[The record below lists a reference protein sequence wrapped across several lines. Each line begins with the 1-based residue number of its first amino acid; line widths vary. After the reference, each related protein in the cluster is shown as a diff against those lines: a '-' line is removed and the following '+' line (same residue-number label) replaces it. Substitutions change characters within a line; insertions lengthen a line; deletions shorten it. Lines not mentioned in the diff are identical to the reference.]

1 MQTIKLGILGA
12 GKIAAVM
19 AETVK
24 RINHAGDLS
33 VKLQAIGSRSLSKA
47 QQFIKE
53 NDLLCTA
60 YGSYDELVADPK
72 IDLIYIATPHNFHKA
87 HTLLALN
94 HGKHV
99 LVEKPFTVNSKEAEE
114 LFNKAKEKKLLVT
127 EAIWTRYQPMRRII
141 EDELKSGI
149 IGTPMHITANLGYNL
164 ASKERIVKPE
174 LAGGALLD
182 LGVYVINFATMFMG
196 HPENVEASCVKNA
209 LGIDMQDS
217 ISLTF
222 AGGRMASLQAT
233 ALAVTD
239 RRGVIA
245 GSNGFI
251 EVDNVNNPERLR
263 VYNTKYELVKTIER
277 PTQHTGF
284 EYELLETCD
293 AIRKGH
299 TECASMPHA
308 ETLYIMSLM
317 DSIRAQFGI
326 KYPFEH

>member
-12 GKIAAVM
+12 GKIASVM
-19 AETVK
+19 ADTVK
-24 RINHAGDLS
+24 KLNNAGDLS
-33 VKLQAIGSRSLSKA
+33 VELCAIGSRSLDKA
-47 QQFIKE
+47 HKFIQDNNLSCK
-53 NDLLCTA
+53 A
-60 YGSYDELVADPK
+60 FGSYEELVSDK
-72 IDLIYIATPHNFHKA
+72 EIDLIYIATPHNFHKE

-99 LVEKPFTVNSKEAEE
+99 LVEKPFTVNSRDAEE
-114 LFNKAKEKKLLVT
+114 LFNKAKEKKLVVT
-127 EAIWTRYQPMRRII
+127 EAIWTRYQPMRQLI

-164 ASKERIVKPE
+164 ATKERIVKPE

-196 HPENVEASCVKNA
+196 HTQGVEASCVKNA
-209 LGIDMQDS
+209 LGVDMQDS
-217 ISLTF
+217 ITLSF
-222 AGGRMASLQAT
+222 EGGRLASLQAT

-245 GSNGFI
+245 GTNGFI

-263 VYNTKYELVKTIER
+263 VYDAKYELIKNIER
-277 PTQHTGF
+277 PSQHTGF
-284 EYELLETCD
+284 EYELLEICD
-293 AIRKGH
+293 AIREGR
-299 TECASMPHA
+299 TECSSMPHA

-326 KYPFEH
+326 KYPFEN